1 LKVLI
6 YTFNNIELDTNN
18 YRLLVDGV
26 MQPVE
31 PQVFNLMVYLIQNK
45 DKVLSRDEILDH
57 IWKGKIVSD
66 SSISNHIKTARKV
79 LGDDGVK
86 QQIIKTIHS
95 RGYQFI
101 ADCQI
106 RGESLSNES
115 ADSTNHNN
123 KYVLPVLVLIL
134 LIIGVLVIKS
144 FQTAKNDKGV
154 LDNSIAVLAFED
166 LSPNA
171 DQNYFAEGLSEELLN
186 IFTQIPDLRV
196 SSRTSS
202 FSYRDKD
209 MRIEEIGKEL
219 NVKYIIEGSIR
230 KFDKKLRVTAQLIN
244 VSDGSHKWSETYDYE
259 LQDVFK
265 IQDEIANAV
274 SEQLKISLLTN
285 NNQTVS
291 INPEAHSFYLQA
303 LYYLGLKTP
312 DDLNEALKMI
322 EQSIQIDSNNANA
335 WALKSRIY
343 YQLNQFSFHKRDNE
357 IIKKTIKSVN
367 KSKELN
373 HKSAMVNAQMALID
387 LWKYDFESARYN
399 IELAMSVSDKTTSI
413 IEMLAYYYQLTGQI
427 EKSIEMLD
435 QAMDKNPVVEDLH
448 YQQAMNYFYLDQ
460 LKEAFSSMNR
470 YWYFYSKSHTT
481 HGLISQIHVANGNN
495 EKAQE
500 YAKEEP
506 NEFYKL
512 LSEGFVSYAAGD
524 QQQADAILN
533 ILITDYSKSAS
544 SIASLYAFRKETE
557 NAFKWLDIAFKN
569 KDTELLSLINAHQFR
584 NIWDDPRW
592 QIYLNKINLP
602 KNHWLRKQ
610 I

>member
-1 LKVLI
+1 LI

-18 YRLLVDGV
+18 YHLLADGV

-31 PQVFNLMVYLIQNK
+31 PQVFNLIVYLIQNK

-86 QQIIKTIHS
+86 QQVIKTIHS

-106 RGESLSNES
+106 RGESLSNET

-123 KYVLPVLVLIL
+123 KYVLPVLFLIP

-144 FQTAKNDKGV
+144 FLTVKNDEGV

-209 MRIEEIGKEL
+209 MIIEEIGEEL
-219 NVKYIIEGSIR
+219 NVKYIMEGSIR
-230 KFDKKLRVTAQLIN
+230 KFDEKLRVTAQLIN

-265 IQDEIANAV
+265 IQDEIAKAV
-274 SEQLKISLLTN
+274 SEQLKISLLTD

-291 INPEAHSFYLQA
+291 INPEAHSFYLKA
-303 LYYLGLKTP
+303 LYYLSLKTP
-312 DDLNEALKMI
+312 DDLNQALKMI
-322 EQSIQIDSNNANA
+322 EQSILVDSNNANA

-357 IIKKTIKSVN
+357 IIKKTIESVN

-387 LWKYDFESARYN
+387 LWNYDFDSARYN
-399 IELAMSVSDKTTSI
+399 IELAESVGDKTTST
-413 IEMLAYYYQLTGQI
+413 IEMMAYYYQLTGQI
-427 EKSIEMLD
+427 KTSIEMLD
-435 QAMDKNPVVEDLH
+435 QVMNKNPVVEDHH
-448 YQQAMNYFYLDQ
+448 YQQAINYFYHGQ
-460 LKEAFSSMNR
+460 LKEAYSSMNR
-470 YWYFYSKSHTT
+470 YRYFYSKSHTT
-481 HGLISQIHVANGNN
+481 HGLISQIYVANGKN

-500 YAKEEP
+500 YVKEEP

-512 LSEGFVSYAAGD
+512 LTEGIVSYAAGD

-533 ILITDYSKSAS
+533 KLITDYSKSS
-544 SIASLYAFRKETE
+544 STIASLYAFRKDKE
-557 NAFKWLDIAFKN
+557 NAFKWLDIAYKN
-569 KDTELLSLINAHQFR
+569 KDTELLNLINAHQFR
-584 NIWDDPRW
+584 VLWDDPKW
-592 QIYLNKINLP
+592 QTYLKKINLP
-602 KNHWLRKQ
+602 KYHWLRKQ
-610 I
+610 V

>member
-1 LKVLI
+1 LI

-18 YRLLVDGV
+18 YHLLADGV

-31 PQVFNLMVYLIQNK
+31 PQVFNLIVYLIQNK

-86 QQIIKTIHS
+86 QQVIKTIHS

-106 RGESLSNES
+106 RGESLSNET

-123 KYVLPVLVLIL
+123 KYVLPVLFLIP

-144 FQTAKNDKGV
+144 FLTVKNDEGV

-209 MRIEEIGKEL
+209 MIIEEIGEEL
-219 NVKYIIEGSIR
+219 NVKYIMEGSIR
-230 KFDKKLRVTAQLIN
+230 KFDEKLRVTAQLIN

-259 LQDVFK
+259 LQDVLK
-265 IQDEIANAV
+265 IQDEIAKVV
-274 SEQLKISLLTN
+274 SEQLKISLLTD

-291 INPEAHSFYLQA
+291 INPEAHSFYLKA
-303 LYYLGLKTP
+303 LYYLSLKTP
-312 DDLNEALKMI
+312 DDLNQALKMI
-322 EQSIQIDSNNANA
+322 EQSILVDSNNANA

-343 YQLNQFSFHKRDNE
+343 YQLNQFIERYQS
-357 IIKKTIKSVN
+357 S
-367 KSKELN
+367 
-373 HKSAMVNAQMALID
+373 D
-387 LWKYDFESARYN
+387 LANIAR
-399 IELAMSVSDKTTSI
+399 I
-413 IEMLAYYYQLTGQI
+413 
-427 EKSIEMLD
+427 
-435 QAMDKNPVVEDLH
+435 
-448 YQQAMNYFYLDQ
+448 
-460 LKEAFSSMNR
+460 
-470 YWYFYSKSHTT
+470 
-481 HGLISQIHVANGNN
+481 
-495 EKAQE
+495 
-500 YAKEEP
+500 
-506 NEFYKL
+506 
-512 LSEGFVSYAAGD
+512 
-524 QQQADAILN
+524 
-533 ILITDYSKSAS
+533 
-544 SIASLYAFRKETE
+544 YAFRG
-557 NAFKWLDIAFKN
+557 
-569 KDTELLSLINAHQFR
+569 DTEKSFE
-584 NIWDDPRW
+584 W
-592 QIYLNKINLP
+592 LNKAIDYPDSTLIFLLNFPDFRKMHQDTRWHQLIRKMNFPDTHWLVKKLP
-602 KNHWLRKQ
+602 K
-610 I
+610 